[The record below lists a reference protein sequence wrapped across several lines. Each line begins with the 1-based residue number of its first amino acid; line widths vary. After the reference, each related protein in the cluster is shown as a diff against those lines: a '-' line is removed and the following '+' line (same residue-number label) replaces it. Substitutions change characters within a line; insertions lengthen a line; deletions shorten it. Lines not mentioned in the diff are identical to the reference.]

1 MVTTT
6 NTALFATRPL
16 VSPTGT
22 LTYKTAGN
30 KHGSA
35 TVTLYL
41 RDSGGT
47 LNGAVPNSPTQSFT
61 ITVNPVNDAPLANA
75 GLDQNVTQTGVL
87 TNVRLNGSASRDVEG
102 DVLTYQWKKGT
113 AVIAGTASTTV
124 ALAPGRHTFTLL
136 VTDPSGASDTDTV
149 VVNVVPPASTA
160 GVAVN
165 GSGTIKVYT
174 ATRSFTFSVST
185 GSGTPS
191 GTLSYVDAPNNKNV
205 AATQITSVVVNGT
218 DIRIFGKA
226 RNNGAGSF
234 DFVVTAKEN
243 SQVVPA
249 VADTFSITL
258 SDGYASGNRGLAS
271 GDIAIS
277 PAP

>member
-1 MVTTT
+1 M
-6 NTALFATRPL
+6 
-16 VSPTGT
+16 
-22 LTYKTAGN
+22 
-30 KHGSA
+30 
-35 TVTLYL
+35 
-41 RDSGGT
+41 
-47 LNGAVPNSPTQSFT
+47 
-61 ITVNPVNDAPLANA
+61 
-75 GLDQNVTQTGVL
+75 
-87 TNVRLNGSASRDVEG
+87 
-102 DVLTYQWKKGT
+102 
-113 AVIAGTASTTV
+113 
-124 ALAPGRHTFTLL
+124 
-136 VTDPSGASDTDTV
+136 
-149 VVNVVPPASTA
+149 PPASTA

-226 RNNGAGSF
+226 TINDAGSF
-234 DFVVTAKEN
+234 DFAVTAKEN

-258 SDGYASGNRGLAS
+258 SDGYASGNRALAS